1 MTNQAEWQEANR
13 ELIAEARRKFG
24 EPPTAEEM
32 FAYSRGELSEAEADR
47 IREMLL
53 AYPELARAY
62 SEPFPDAPMPGD
74 ADYVPE
80 AKVDAAWAALQ
91 SRLGAEPA
99 TPAGGKVVRFPYA
112 PTAVAAL
119 LAVVFFG
126 LFVYAEGRARH
137 YRDLALPGPVVV
149 REFQEVDADTPRGHN
164 PTPTTL
170 IGVGNLYTIRV
181 RPLTDIRYESYR
193 IEMDRAGEEPIRIN
207 DAKLGEKDTFS
218 IVIPRGSVRPGD
230 YRLRI
235 FGMDGR
241 DDHDAGTVIVR
252 VPTP

>member
-1 MTNQAEWQEANR
+1 MTNQSEWQEANR

-32 FAYSRGELSEAEADR
+32 FAYSRGEMSEEEADR

-62 SEPFPDAPMPGD
+62 SAEFPEAPVPGD

-80 AKVDAAWAALQ
+80 AEVDAAWNALQ
-91 SRLGAEPA
+91 SRLGAN
-99 TPAGGKVVRFPYA
+99 GKIVRFRNF

-137 YRDLALPGPVVV
+137 YRGLAITGPVVV
-149 REFQEVDADTPRGHN
+149 REFQEFDADTPRGGAI
-164 PTPTTL
+164 PQTL
-170 IGVGNLYTIRV
+170 IGVGDLYAMSL
-181 RPLTDIRYESYR
+181 RPLTGVRYESYR
-193 IEMDRAGEEPIRIN
+193 IEMVRDGEEPIRIN
-207 DAKLGEKDTFS
+207 DAKLDDKDSFN
-218 IVIPRGSVRPGD
+218 IVIPRGLVRPGD

-235 FGMDGR
+235 YGMDGR
-241 DDHDAGTVIVR
+241 DDHDAGTILVR